1 MNLYSF
7 FIKNDLTFIA
17 KCRKI
22 KSNLK
27 GNNMI
32 KTRTAIAGVVFA
44 TMINGFISIN
54 MFKNQSKFYSNE
66 VDKLLASNDKLHT
79 ELEEFYK
86 YGVEVNVTMYQP
98 VYPQTDNSPDIT
110 ADGTK
115 IRISKAS
122 EYKFVALSRN
132 LLKRWGG
139 PFDYGDFILIKGTK
153 NKDGVYQVR
162 DTMNPKWVNVVD
174 ILESINV
181 KPYKYENVHIYKM
194 NWTDNLALINNDK
207 QS

>member
-1 MNLYSF
+1 
-7 FIKNDLTFIA
+7 
-17 KCRKI
+17 
-22 KSNLK
+22 
-27 GNNMI
+27 MI

-110 ADGTK
+110 ADGTR

>member
-1 MNLYSF
+1 MN
-7 FIKNDLTFIA
+7 II
-17 KCRKI
+17 RKI
-22 KSNLK
+22 KSNSK

-32 KTRTAIAGVVFA
+32 TTRTAIAGVVFV

-54 MFKNQSKFYSNE
+54 MFKQQSKFYSNE
-66 VDKLLASNDKLHT
+66 VDKLLTSNEKLHT
-79 ELEEFYK
+79 ELEEFYQ
-86 YGVEVNVTMYQP
+86 YGIEVNVTMYQP
-98 VYPQTDNSPDIT
+98 VYPQTDNTPNIT

-122 EYKFVALSRN
+122 DYKYVALSRN

-153 NKDGVYQVR
+153 DKDGVYNVR
-162 DTMNPKWVNVVD
+162 DTMNPKFVNYVD
-174 ILESINV
+174 ILESVSV

-194 NWTDNLALINNDK
+194 NWTDNLALIKDIK
-207 QS
+207 S

>member
-1 MNLYSF
+1 ML
-7 FIKNDLTFIA
+7 D
-17 KCRKI
+17 
-22 KSNLK
+22 
-27 GNNMI
+27 
-32 KTRTAIAGVVFA
+32 KTISTTTAIAGMVFV
-44 TMINGFISIN
+44 TFMNGYVSTS
-54 MFKNQSKFYSNE
+54 MMTKHSSMYKETSDSLMVMNQR
-66 VDKLLASNDKLHT
+66 LHT

-86 YGVEVNVTMYQP
+86 FGIEVDVTMYQP
-98 VYPQTDNSPDIT
+98 TYYQTDSSPDIT
-110 ADGTK
+110 ADGTR

-122 EYKFVALSRN
+122 DYKFVALSRN

-153 NKDGVYQVR
+153 TKDGVYQVR

>member
-7 FIKNDLTFIA
+7 FTKNDLTFTA

-22 KSNLK
+22 KSNSK

-32 KTRTAIAGVVFA
+32 NTKTAIAGVVLV
-44 TMINGFISIN
+44 TMVNGFISIN
-54 MFKNQSKFYSNE
+54 MFKNQTEFYSNE
-66 VDKLLASNDKLHT
+66 VDKLLESNEKLHT
-79 ELEEFYK
+79 ELEQFYQ
-86 YGVEVNVTMYQP
+86 YGIEVNVTMYQP
-98 VYPQTDNSPDIT
+98 VYPQTDRTPNIT

-122 EYKFVALSRN
+122 DYKFVALSRN

-153 NKDGVYQVR
+153 DKDGVYNVR
-162 DTMNPKWVNVVD
+162 DTMNPKFVNYVD
-174 ILESINV
+174 ILESVSV

-194 NWTDNLALINNDK
+194 NWTDNLEVILKDK
-207 QS
+207 KS